1 MKQALWCWPTD
12 RWLPAFVSLPDSFLW
27 QSEPTVTELS
37 RSDVPEGD
45 ALCLSVTAVGWCIN
59 TTAPC
64 PLGGKLWGACPTLNP
79 RVPKRRGLSDHS
91 QQRLDAPFKACLPF
105 PVSHPHSPIRCP
117 GITSHI
123 NYWQMNPHLRRMPI
137 PNTDSVA
144 GFWERCLS
152 WCREWA
158 GREKLCARRTTW
170 WEMQSYRS
178 KSKLFISK
186 EGQHVPQ
193 SKTPQRYLFKN
204 TLTFRRN
211 SHHGMSHTLLNFL
224 VPTLRCNIIF
234 AVITK

>member
-45 ALCLSVTAVGWCIN
+45 ALRLSVTAVGWCIN

-117 GITSHI
+117 GITSHLNHFTQI
-123 NYWQMNPHLRRMPI
+123 LVLGSGSGATTKDLWK
-137 PNTDSVA
+137 TSDSYLGSFFFFFFSIYLLA
-144 GFWERCLS
+144 WG
-152 WCREWA
+152 A
-158 GREKLCARRTTW
+158 ARGVVIALHKVSSRD
-170 WEMQSYRS
+170 
-178 KSKLFISK
+178 
-186 EGQHVPQ
+186 
-193 SKTPQRYLFKN
+193 
-204 TLTFRRN
+204 TLTQ
-211 SHHGMSHTLLNFL
+211 
-224 VPTLRCNIIF
+224 
-234 AVITK
+234 